1 MKNSLNER
9 KAAGSTPRR
18 LDAQSTAAK
27 SFARIE
33 DALQYAAGELKAG
46 RCVTAWPVD
55 AASYRLASWR
65 FEKHADD
72 AHFAP
77 TAPLGLDLPDQR
89 GEAS

>member
-1 MKNSLNER
+1 MRNSLNEP
-9 KAAGSTPRR
+9 KPADSAPRR

-27 SFARIE
+27 PFARIE

-46 RCVTAWPVD
+46 RCVTVWPVD

-65 FEKHADD
+65 FEKHGED

-77 TAPLGLDLPDQR
+77 TAPLGLDLPD
-89 GEAS
+89 